1 MFPEDLIEND
11 NIEDTEEVGTDFLFD
26 YETGQHTLKNGTL
39 EECSEVESIKQFIQ
53 NVLRTQANIYDI
65 YITGEADIFGIS
77 IYKYLG
83 TRTLPMGYLN
93 SELKREVTQ
102 QLLRHPKVSSVT
114 GWQGKRE
121 RQGLA
126 ISFNVI
132 LVDGTILEESDFSVQ
147 GNLA

>member
-1 MFPEDLIEND
+1 MFPEDLVEND

-26 YETGQHTLKNGTL
+26 YETGQHILKNGTL

-65 YITGEADIFGIS
+65 YITGETDTFGIS

-93 SELKREVTQ
+93 SELNREVTQ
-102 QLLRHPKVSSVT
+102 QLLRHPKISSVT
-114 GWQGKRE
+114 GWRGKRE

-126 ISFNVI
+126 ISFTVI
-132 LVDGTILEESDFSVQ
+132 LVDGTILEGSDFSVQ

>member
-1 MFPEDLIEND
+1 MFPEDLVEND

-26 YETGQHTLKNGTL
+26 YETGQHILKNGTL

-65 YITGEADIFGIS
+65 YITGETDTFGIS

-102 QLLRHPKVSSVT
+102 QLLRHPKISSVT
-114 GWQGKRE
+114 GWRGKRE

-126 ISFNVI
+126 ISFTVI
-132 LVDGTILEESDFSVQ
+132 LVDGTILEGSDFSVQ

>member
-1 MFPEDLIEND
+1 MFPEDLVEND

-26 YETGQHTLKNGTL
+26 YETGQHILKNGTL

-65 YITGEADIFGIS
+65 YITGETDTFGIS

-102 QLLRHPKVSSVT
+102 QLLRHPKISSVT
-114 GWQGKRE
+114 GWPGKRE

-132 LVDGTILEESDFSVQ
+132 LVDGTILEGSDFSVQ
-147 GNLA
+147 GNLT

>member
-11 NIEDTEEVGTDFLFD
+11 NIEDAEEVGTDFLFN
-26 YETGQHTLKNGTL
+26 YETGQHILKNGTL

-65 YITGEADIFGIS
+65 YITGETDTFGIS

-102 QLLRHPKVSSVT
+102 QLLRHPKISSVT

-132 LVDGTILEESDFSVQ
+132 LVDGTILEGSDFSVQ
-147 GNLA
+147 GNLT

>member
-1 MFPEDLIEND
+1 MFPEDLVEND

-26 YETGQHTLKNGTL
+26 YETGQHILKNGTL

-53 NVLRTQANIYDI
+53 NVLRTLANIYDI
-65 YITGEADIFGIS
+65 YITGETDTFGIS

-102 QLLRHPKVSSVT
+102 QLLRHPKISSVT
-114 GWQGKRE
+114 GWRGKRE

-126 ISFNVI
+126 ISFTVI
-132 LVDGTILEESDFSVQ
+132 LVDGTILEGSDFSVQ